1 MTFNETQKFS
11 SKILWFMRVSLVL
24 TLLVLLSA
32 FLLAGGAKNILI
44 LSLIAFICVP
54 VFLILEFCQLKT
66 KIDAKGID
74 MNFRPFT
81 KKYYAWADVQDA
93 KLINYGFVGGW
104 GIRVGTK
111 YGTVYNTQGSEGLW
125 IKLKNGKKLVIGTQ
139 RKAAMQSAVNKFTR
153 L

>member
-1 MTFNETQKFS
+1 MSFNETQKFS

-32 FLLAGGAKNILI
+32 FFLAGDANNGLI
-44 LSLIAFICVP
+44 LSLIALICVP

-74 MNFRPFT
+74 LNFRPFT
-81 KKYYAWADVQDA
+81 RKYYAWADVQDA

-104 GIRVGTK
+104 GIRMTLK
-111 YGTVYNTQGSEGLW
+111 YGTVYNTQGQEGVLLTM
-125 IKLKNGKKLVIGTQ
+125 KTGKKIVIGTQ
-139 RKAAMQSAVNKFTR
+139 RKTAMQAALNKFFKA
-153 L
+153 